1 MLCDSFTQEY
11 KASTHCQTP
20 HFPLTDKSTSYE
32 YQTETID
39 THEVLELMNKSLKRL
54 APMFEQALQENE
66 MVNIFT
72 DYLDIPEKGELSMFR
87 SVEEELKVLATL
99 SFPNI
104 SSIDG
109 RLSQGKALCLQVNPK
124 NKSLVAVSLS
134 NSQENNENGMNY
146 GIVLLWE
153 LGENEP
159 RYILR
164 SPMECKVLKFNPTQ
178 PHLLVGGCSNG
189 TVLLWDIKDL
199 DSFSNKVVDPVL
211 QTHSSQ
217 VYSVEDIVFLPPDIQ
232 VNIHGQLVDE
242 KYLDGLSHQFYIVS
256 KEGLV
261 LFYDL
266 RLQALFKGE
275 LPFIAKVK
283 PSSKLLLEEE
293 GFPVT
298 SWKPIFRFKP
308 RREKG
313 LGELALCKSFYPFS
327 YDGESFGKSEIICLT
342 EDGELLSVNWTQEEV
357 VSNAKVGKEPND
369 YSSEQY
375 FVTWMK
381 GDCIRKGVS
390 LQVHSKFFPKLALC
404 VSDFTFQLW
413 NLSKDVTDTV
423 PLLTSR
429 FSENKFTSGLFSN
442 HRPAVIFLSRSDGH
456 LEIWDLINEGTLRP
470 STVFKVCNN
479 GITGMDFS
487 GESLLISDSSGVVHV
502 LDLASQFTKPYPD
515 EMKFMEEFLSREEM
529 CKSFQVTKR
538 QEDEEEAE
546 DERAS
551 VIKPVPKD
559 SNGESKENVYE
570 SMENAYREFEKLFL
584 TK

>member
-1 MLCDSFTQEY
+1 MLDSYTQTHF
-11 KASTHCQTP
+11 KASNQCQTP
-20 HFPLTDKSTSYE
+20 HFPLVDKGTSYE
-32 YQTETID
+32 YQTETIN
-39 THEVLELMNKSLKRL
+39 TQKVLEEMNKSLQKL
-54 APMFEQALQENE
+54 SPMFEQALQENE
-66 MVNIFT
+66 VVDIFT
-72 DYLDIPEKGELSMFR
+72 DYLDIPEKGDLSMFR
-87 SVEEELKVLATL
+87 TLEEELKVLSSF
-99 SFPNI
+99 SFPNL
-104 SSIDG
+104 SSVDS
-109 RLSQGKALCLQVNPK
+109 RLSQGEAMCLQVNPK
-124 NKSLVAVSLS
+124 NKNLVAVSLS
-134 NSQENNENGMNY
+134 NSKENHGNGGMNY
-146 GIVLLWE
+146 GIVLIWE
-153 LGENEP
+153 TGKKEP

-164 SPMECKVLKFNPTQ
+164 SPTECKVLKFSQ

-189 TVLLWDIKDL
+189 SVLLWDIKDL
-199 DSFSNKVVDPVL
+199 DPFSSKVVDPVL
-211 QTHSSQ
+211 QTHASQ

-293 GFPVT
+293 GFPIT
-298 SWKPIFRFKP
+298 SWKPIFKFKP

-313 LGELALCKSFYPFS
+313 LGELALCKSFHPFS
-327 YDGESFGKSEIICLT
+327 YDKENFGKSEIICLT
-342 EDGELLSVNWTQEEV
+342 EDGELLSINWTQEEV
-357 VSNAKVGKEPND
+357 ISNAKVGKEPND

-404 VSDFTFQLW
+404 VSDFTFHLW
-413 NLSKDVTDTV
+413 TLSKDVTDTV

-456 LEIWDLINEGTLRP
+456 LEIWDLINEGSLRP

-515 EMKFMEEFLSREEM
+515 EMKFMEDFLSREEM
-529 CKSFQVTKR
+529 CKSFHVAKR
-538 QEDEEEAE
+538 QEDEEEGE
-546 DERAS
+546 EKLAS
-551 VIKPVPKD
+551 IIKPVLKN
-559 SNGESKENVYE
+559 SNDESKEDAYK

-584 TK
+584 TT